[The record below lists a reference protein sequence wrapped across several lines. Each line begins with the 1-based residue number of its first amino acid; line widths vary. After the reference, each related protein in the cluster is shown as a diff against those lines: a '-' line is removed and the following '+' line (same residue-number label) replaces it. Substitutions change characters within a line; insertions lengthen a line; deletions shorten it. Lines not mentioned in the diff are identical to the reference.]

1 MFSNKRLVV
10 ICDMTSTI
18 DAETGDRKKV
28 VANATKVIS
37 NKTLVG
43 IQTQQLAQSQ
53 GMNFQYSV
61 EIDRMFYKEQK
72 YLYMEN
78 KLYEIKNVSPAKLPK
93 DCKLN
98 VVVLNDENIENAIKE
113 WLNGN
118 ILE

>member
-1 MFSNKRLVV
+1 MFTSKRLIV
-10 ICDMTSTI
+10 ICDMSSIT
-18 DAETGDRKKV
+18 DAETGDRKRV
-28 VANATKVIS
+28 VVNGVKVIS

-43 IQTQQLAQSQ
+43 VQTQQLAQSQ

-72 YLYMEN
+72 YLYMEDR
-78 KLYEIKNVSPAKLPK
+78 LYEIKNVSPAKLPK

-98 VVVLNDENIENAIKE
+98 VVVITDEDIEGAIKE

-118 ILE
+118 LL